1 MLKTKTMRWICF
13 LLMCLF
19 LSGGL
24 FSQDQKT
31 VKETKKEASQRKKEE
46 RKVKIE
52 NQYKLTDSL
61 LEGKIFVLEAHFL
74 KVSSGERFSVPATL
88 NFVSVDSLSA
98 VIQVGS
104 FQRVGYNGVGGFTVQ
119 GRIYNWKFE
128 KNDKGKN
135 FYLTMTIQ
143 GNIDIYDVSMSI
155 DYAGYADATLNGIN
169 SGKLTFEGNLVSK
182 EASVIFKGQTR

>member
-1 MLKTKTMRWICF
+1 MRWICF

-46 RKVKIE
+46 RKLKIE

-74 KVSSGERFSVPATL
+74 KISSGERFSVPATL

>member
-1 MLKTKTMRWICF
+1 M
-13 LLMCLF
+13 
-19 LSGGL
+19 
-24 FSQDQKT
+24 
-31 VKETKKEASQRKKEE
+31 
-46 RKVKIE
+46 
-52 NQYKLTDSL
+52 
-61 LEGKIFVLEAHFL
+61 
-74 KVSSGERFSVPATL
+74 
-88 NFVSVDSLSA
+88 
-98 VIQVGS
+98 IQVGS

-169 SGKLTFEGNLVSK
+169 SGKLTFEGNLISK
-182 EASVIFKGQTR
+182 EMSVIFKGQTR

>member
-74 KVSSGERFSVPATL
+74 KVNSGERFSVPATL